1 MDVYSDEKVSS
12 NLKKDMR
19 NLPTEEASNL
29 SVKDILQVLD
39 VDPTTGL
46 TWKEAE
52 SRLRF
57 VGYNEFQVNEEESLL
72 HKYLEQFK
80 NPLILLLLASA
91 TVSVIM
97 GQFDDALSITIAV
110 TIVVTV
116 AFVQEYRSEKSLEE
130 LNKLVPP
137 TSSCLRQGTVET
149 FYARSLVPGDVVFIT
164 TGDRIPADLR
174 IIESTDLTIDESS
187 FTGESE
193 PVSKTSVTA
202 PPMMNGGLKH
212 QEYSSRISESDGVA
226 SRKNMAF
233 MGTLVRCGNGRGIV
247 TATGA
252 ASEFGSLF
260 KLMQQEESPKTP
272 LQKSMD
278 DLGKQLSFISFGI
291 IGFIML
297 VGWLG
302 GRPILDM
309 FNIGVSLA
317 VAAIPEGL
325 PIVVTVTLALGVMRM
340 AKRKAIIKKLPTVET
355 LGCVNVVCS
364 DKTGTLTRNEM
375 TVTTVLTSDG
385 HHAEISGVGYEAT
398 GRVTFVNEQQSSW
411 NTDYVQMQLS
421 SVKKVLEIGCIC
433 NNSEVSSKGNIRGQ
447 PTEAA
452 IIVAGQKVGLFDVRS
467 SYTRL
472 QEYPFSSESKIM
484 AVRCIPNQRHE
495 FFDVYGDSDKSKLT
509 NGKED
514 RFYVKGSIDR
524 LIDQCNYFMSGDNI
538 SRLDYQAKQVFISQ
552 AQFMGRKGLRV
563 LAVGYGVNMTDLVY
577 VGLLGILDPP
587 REGAR
592 EAVKTLQGSG
602 VSVKMVTGDGEETAC
617 AIAARVGLYATG
629 NMTLS
634 GSEIDSLSD
643 AQLQKMISSVD
654 VMYRVGPSHKVRV
667 VKALQNNGLVVG
679 MTGDGVNDSV
689 ALKKADIGIAMGK
702 SGTDVSKEAA
712 DMILVDDDF
721 YTIMAAIE
729 EGKGIFHNIRNFVRF
744 QLSTSIAALSLIA
757 ISTMR
762 GFPNPLNAMQIL
774 WINIIMDGPPAQS
787 LGVEPVDHDVL
798 KQPPRD
804 VREPMITRH
813 LIINVLMSA
822 AIIIAG
828 TMFIFVRE
836 LSDNMVTPRDTTM
849 TFTCFVLFD
858 MFNALSCR
866 SSTKSVFQIGLM
878 TNKPFIF
885 SVTGSLVAQL
895 LVIYWP
901 PLQRIFVT
909 EPLSMEDIL
918 FLLFITS
925 SVFIASETKKLFE
938 RRAARRIKLMHVYQD
953 YDGLV

>member
-1 MDVYSDEKVSS
+1 MDVTRTEKASPSINNKQV
-12 NLKKDMR
+12 MR
-19 NLPTEEASNL
+19 NLQTEEASNL
-29 SVKDILQVLD
+29 SVKEIVNLFE
-39 VDPTTGL
+39 VDPNIGL
-46 TWKEAE
+46 SWKEAE

-57 VGYNEFQVNEEESLL
+57 VGYNEFQVDQEESLL

-137 TSSCLRQGTVET
+137 TCSCLREGTVES
-149 FYARSLVPGDVVFIT
+149 FYARNLVPGDVICIT

-174 IIESTDLTIDESS
+174 IIESTELTIDESS

-193 PVSKTSVTA
+193 PVSKTSAT
-202 PPMMNGGLKH
+202 PSSNGGLSNM
-212 QEYSSRISESDGVA
+212 EYRPRMSESEGVA
-226 SRKNMAF
+226 SRGNMAF

-291 IGFIML
+291 IGLIMF

-302 GRPILDM
+302 GRPLLDM

-375 TVTTVLTSDG
+375 TVTTIMTSDG

-398 GRVTFVNEQQSSW
+398 GRVSFVNEQQSSW

-421 SVKKVLEIGCIC
+421 SVRKVLEIGCIC

-484 AVRCIPNQRHE
+484 AVRCLPNQKHE
-495 FFDVYGDSDKSKLT
+495 FFDIYSDSDSSTLT
-509 NGKED
+509 NGTDE

-524 LIDQCNYFMSGDNI
+524 LLDQCNYFMSGDNI
-538 SRLDYQAKQVFISQ
+538 SRLDDQAKQVFISQ
-552 AQFMGRKGLRV
+552 SQFMGRKGLRV
-563 LAVGYGVNMTDLVY
+563 LAVAYGANMTDLVY
-577 VGLLGILDPP
+577 VGIMGILDPP
-587 REGAR
+587 REGVRDAI
-592 EAVKTLQGSG
+592 KTLQGSG

-634 GSEIDSLSD
+634 GFEIDSLTDS
-643 AQLQKMISSVD
+643 QLQKIIPSVS

-667 VKALQNNGLVVG
+667 VKALQNNGLIVG

-721 YTIMAAIE
+721 YTIMASIE

-813 LIINVLMSA
+813 LIINVLMSSG
-822 AIIIAG
+822 IIIAG

-836 LSDNMVTPRDTTM
+836 LSDNLVTPRDTTM

-866 SSTKSVFQIGLM
+866 SSTKSLFQVGFL
-878 TNKPFIF
+878 TNKPFLL
-885 SVTGSLVAQL
+885 SVSGSLIAQL

-909 EPLSMEDIL
+909 EPLFMEDIL
-918 FLLFITS
+918 FLIFITS
-925 SVFIASETKKLFE
+925 SVFIASEVKKLIE
-938 RRAARRIKLMHVYQD
+938 RRALRRKKLKQVYQD
-953 YDGLV
+953 FDSIV